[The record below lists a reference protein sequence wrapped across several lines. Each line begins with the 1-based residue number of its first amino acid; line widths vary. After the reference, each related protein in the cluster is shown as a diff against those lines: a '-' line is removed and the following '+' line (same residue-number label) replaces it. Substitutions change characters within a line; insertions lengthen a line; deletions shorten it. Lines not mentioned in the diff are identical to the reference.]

1 MTSPDRLDEL
11 YELASAYLDGETT
24 VEETAR
30 VESDTEILSLI
41 DELRLSLA
49 PWSEPIAAPP
59 AEAREQ
65 AIAAALAAFDAD
77 PSRNEERYFA
87 DDNLISLPET
97 KPTATTAPR
106 TPASGAEFQPV
117 VPPSSNEWTPP
128 TPSLAERLGKPL
140 AIAAGFLFAIVGVG
154 WVITQ
159 SGGTGAEV
167 ASTAADSSDAASDS
181 ISAADAAQ
189 GSAGSVAGTAD
200 DAADAAMDDEAAE
213 EALFADAM
221 TDDAMADNAMADNA
235 MADNAMAE
243 DAMATGP
250 AATPLSGDSAG
261 APLSEPTDGESEDR
275 SDSASDGD
283 NEQAVDESALEE
295 GDRLSVVPE
304 LGSFI
309 SVDDL
314 ISSLADGDTDGQKVL
329 RAGLVPILVD
339 DPRFPCVEEL
349 TALADPDDATPP
361 LLRFYGDALV
371 DGEVRPLHVVRR
383 SSPGADELRILRT
396 GCETVRTDL
405 LGPG

>member
-1 MTSPDRLDEL
+1 
-11 YELASAYLDGETT
+11 
-24 VEETAR
+24 
-30 VESDTEILSLI
+30 
-41 DELRLSLA
+41 
-49 PWSEPIAAPP
+49 
-59 AEAREQ
+59 
-65 AIAAALAAFDAD
+65 
-77 PSRNEERYFA
+77 
-87 DDNLISLPET
+87 
-97 KPTATTAPR
+97 
-106 TPASGAEFQPV
+106 
-117 VPPSSNEWTPP
+117 
-128 TPSLAERLGKPL
+128 
-140 AIAAGFLFAIVGVG
+140 
-154 WVITQ
+154 
-159 SGGTGAEV
+159 
-167 ASTAADSSDAASDS
+167 
-181 ISAADAAQ
+181 
-189 GSAGSVAGTAD
+189 
-200 DAADAAMDDEAAE
+200 
-213 EALFADAM
+213 
-221 TDDAMADNAMADNA
+221 
-235 MADNAMAE
+235 MAE

-275 SDSASDGD
+275 DDSASDVD
-283 NEQAVDESALEE
+283 NEQGVDESALEE

>member
-30 VESDTEILSLI
+30 IESDTEILNLI

-77 PSRNEERYFA
+77 PSRNEERHFA
-87 DDNLISLPET
+87 DDDLISLPET

-106 TPASGAEFQPV
+106 TAASGAESQPV
-117 VPPSSNEWTPP
+117 VALSSNEWTPP

-154 WVITQ
+154 WIITQ
-159 SGGTGAEV
+159 SGGPGAEV
-167 ASTAADSSDAASDS
+167 ASTAADTSEAASDPIS
-181 ISAADAAQ
+181 SAADDAQ
-189 GSAGSVAGTAD
+189 GSAGSVADTAD
-200 DAADAAMDDEAAE
+200 DAADASMDDEAAE
-213 EALFADAM
+213 EALFEDAM
-221 TDDAMADNAMADNA
+221 AEDAMADTAMAED
-235 MADNAMAE
+235 AMAE

-275 SDSASDGD
+275 DDSASDGD
-283 NEQAVDESALEE
+283 NEQGVDESALEE
-295 GDRLSVVPE
+295 GDRVSVVPE

>member
-65 AIAAALAAFDAD
+65 AIAAALSAFDAD
-77 PSRNEERYFA
+77 PSRNEERHFA

-97 KPTATTAPR
+97 KPTATTAAR
-106 TPASGAEFQPV
+106 TPASGAESQPV
-117 VPPSSNEWTPP
+117 VALSSNEWTPP

-154 WVITQ
+154 WIITQ

-167 ASTAADSSDAASDS
+167 ANTAADTSEAASDPIS
-181 ISAADAAQ
+181 SAADDAQ
-189 GSAGSVAGTAD
+189 GSTGSVADTAD
-200 DAADAAMDDEAAE
+200 DAADASMDDEAAE

-221 TDDAMADNAMADNA
+221 ADNAMAEDA

-275 SDSASDGD
+275 DDSASDGD
-283 NEQAVDESALEE
+283 NEQGVDESAREE